1 MLGKLIRGWLA
12 REPAG
17 AFWEESAREGPAL
30 LSICIPTFQRSAIL
44 RRTLEHLAASGG
56 AEWEV
61 VISDNA
67 SADDTEAVVKDFR
80 GRFHGLRYARQATNR
95 GPGANSDTCM
105 RLGTGK
111 YLYLDKHGV
120 LTDDYKKASNDIVSL
135 GTDGKEPHG
144 IEMSHI
150 EKASLMSLKCD
161 RRDWR

>member
-95 GPGANSDTCM
+95 GAGANSDTCM

-111 YLYLDKHGV
+111 YLYL
-120 LTDDYKKASNDIVSL
+120 LCDDDRIL
-135 GTDGKEPHG
+135 PDGIAAALAALEADPWRGGG
-144 IEMSHI
+144 I
-150 EKASLMSLKCD
+150 
-161 RRDWR
+161 RRAIRNGILLQTACSAPCH